1 MAADIEDL
9 LATRYSELIRSRL
22 QLDLASEMCR
32 TLLEPWLVGMLQS
45 WSALHTAFATLA
57 TVVPAVAPVL
67 YLMTHCTVPLC
78 TCNLST
84 CVCHSL
90 VRLVCTSVN
99 VGAKCLVWLA
109 PSRALHVTVWNY
121 SVNANY
127 HHLYELVYKN

>member
-1 MAADIEDL
+1 MAADFEHL

-22 QLDLASEMCR
+22 QSDLVSEMCR

-45 WSALHTAFATLA
+45 WRALHTAFATLA
-57 TVVPAVAPVL
+57 TAAPAATPAL
-67 YLMTHCTVPLC
+67 CLMNHCTLPLC

-121 SVNANY
+121 SANANH
-127 HHLYELVYKN
+127 HHLYELVHKN